1 MLIPLICKQCGGR
14 LEVEHSQVIESGD
27 TVIVL
32 NDQTFKC
39 PHCGVQYLSG
49 EKIRH
54 LPSVSVGSISV
65 GGNVSGPIIIGNG
78 MVVNR
83 TPQQATHSETHPP
96 QQPQSNNPQIEVKT
110 QRKWWEFW
118 KK

>member
-14 LEVEHSQVIESGD
+14 LEVEQSQVIESGD
-27 TVIVL
+27 NVIVF
-32 NDQTFKC
+32 NGQTFKC

-54 LPSVSVGSISV
+54 IPRVSVGSISV
-65 GGNVSGPIIIGNG
+65 GGNVGGQIIIGDG
-78 MVVNR
+78 IIVN
-83 TPQQATHSETHPP
+83 TKPQQATPSEIHAT
-96 QQPQSNNPQIEVKT
+96 QEFQRNNPQMEVKT
-110 QRKWWEFW
+110 HKKWWEFW